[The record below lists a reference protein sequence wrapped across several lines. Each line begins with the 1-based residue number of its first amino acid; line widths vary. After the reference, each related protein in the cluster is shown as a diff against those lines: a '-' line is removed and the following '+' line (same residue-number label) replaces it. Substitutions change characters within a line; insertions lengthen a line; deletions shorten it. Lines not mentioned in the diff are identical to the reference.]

1 MDAIQQTLTEINS
14 YARSLQQLGQEPV
27 KEIFLQVEWKE
38 ELREIAA
45 IIHCVDSEVTGGPHT
60 VVFWRRT
67 ELTPTFISPLH
78 PRYKPLPYHVTSVQ
92 SSKVTN

>member
-1 MDAIQQTLTEINS
+1 MQEV
-14 YARSLQQLGQEPV
+14 LQQLGQEPV

-38 ELREIAA
+38 ESREIAA
-45 IIHCVDSEVTGGPHT
+45 IIHHVDSKVTGGPHI

-67 ELTPTFISPLH
+67 ELTPTFIIPFH
-78 PRYKPLPYHVTSVQ
+78 PPYELLQYHVTRVQ

>member
-1 MDAIQQTLTEINS
+1 MQEA
-14 YARSLQQLGQEPV
+14 SLEQLGEEPV

-38 ELREIAA
+38 ESREIAA
-45 IIHCVDSEVTGGPHT
+45 IIHRVDSEVTGGPHT

-78 PRYKPLPYHVTSVQ
+78 PPYEPLQYHVTRVQ
-92 SSKVTN
+92 SSKVIN

>member
-1 MDAIQQTLTEINS
+1 VDTIQQTLTKVNP
-14 YARSLQQLGQEPV
+14 YVRSLQQLGQEPV

-38 ELREIAA
+38 ESKEIAA
-45 IIHCVDSEVTGGPHT
+45 IIHHVDSEVTGDPHT

-78 PRYKPLPYHVTSVQ
+78 PLYKPLQYHVTRFQ